1 MFYSSKFS
9 QAWYWPVLC
18 LSVVSLIFIWSAIL
32 PHDRFTWFLET
43 IPVMVVIP
51 LLGITYQKFRFTN
64 LLYALIAIHCIIL
77 LIGGH
82 YTYAQVPLFD
92 WIRDHW
98 HLSRNHYDR
107 LGHFAQGF
115 VPALVIR
122 ELLLRTSPL
131 KPGKWLIA
139 IIIFSCLGI
148 SAAYELI
155 EWAVAVWTGE
165 QADAFLGTQGDPWD
179 TQEDMFFALIGAVFG
194 LLTLSGLH
202 NKFLKQFTDKR

>member
-1 MFYSSKFS
+1 MLYSSKS
-9 QAWYWPVLC
+9 QSFWYWPVLC
-18 LSVVSLIFIWSAIL
+18 CGVVTLIFIWSAIS

-51 LLGITYQKFRFTN
+51 LLGITYKKFRFTN
-64 LLYALIAIHCIIL
+64 LVYALIATQCIIL

-82 YTYAQVPLFD
+82 YTYALVPLFD

-107 LGHFAQGF
+107 LGHFAQGL

-131 KPGKWLIA
+131 KPGKWLVA
-139 IIIFSCLGI
+139 IIIFGCLGI
-148 SAAYELI
+148 SASYELI
-155 EWAVAVWTGE
+155 EWGVAVWTGE

-194 LLTLSGLH
+194 LLTLSHLH
-202 NKFLKQFTDKR
+202 NKLLGRALN